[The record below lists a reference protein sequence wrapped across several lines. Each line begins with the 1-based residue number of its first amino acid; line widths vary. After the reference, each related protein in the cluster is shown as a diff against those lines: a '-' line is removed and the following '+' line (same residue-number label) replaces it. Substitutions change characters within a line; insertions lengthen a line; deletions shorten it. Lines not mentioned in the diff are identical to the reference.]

1 MTIVTYCQSSGAA
14 RYGCAQAGC
23 GECMESLLR
32 ENKGLIWLM
41 VVRQGRGKAEYM
53 DLFQEGKIGLW
64 KAILHYDSGRGVR
77 FSSYACVAIRNA
89 VWQAVVGSQKAEG
102 WLESRRAGDSLEA
115 LIERWYQEQV
125 REALGEE
132 LEELPERLRAVI
144 ELHYG
149 LNGEAQQNFA
159 KIGREWGLSRERIRQ
174 LHNEALALLRLP
186 ALSIQLRSIC
196 DRGERENYRQA
207 LRQNREWQ
215 RKVRGRR

>member
-1 MTIVTYCQSSGAA
+1 MTIVTYCRSSGAA

-23 GECMESLLR
+23 EECMESLLR

-41 VVRQGRGKAEYM
+41 VARQARGKAEYM

-64 KAILHYDSGRGVR
+64 KAILHYDAGRGVR

-89 VWQAVVGSQKAEG
+89 VWQAVRRSQKAEG

-115 LIERWYQEQV
+115 LIEKWYQEQV
-125 REALGEE
+125 RQALGEE
-132 LEELPERLRAVI
+132 LQELPERLRAVI
-144 ELHYG
+144 EQHYG
-149 LNGEAQQNFA
+149 LNGEEQQNFA
-159 KIGREWGLSRERIRQ
+159 KLGREWGLSRERMRQ
-174 LHNEALALLRLP
+174 LHKEALALLRLP

-196 DRGERENYRQA
+196 ERGQREDYRQA

>member
-1 MTIVTYCQSSGAA
+1 MAIVTYCRSSGAA

-32 ENKGLIWLM
+32 ENKGLIRLM

-89 VWQAVVGSQKAEG
+89 VWQAVEGSQKAEG

-125 REALGEE
+125 REAVWEE

-149 LNGEAQQNFA
+149 LNGEEQQNFA

-196 DRGERENYRQA
+196 ERGERENYRQA
-207 LRQNREWQ
+207 LGQNREWQ

>member
-23 GECMESLLR
+23 AECMESLLR

-77 FSSYACVAIRNA
+77 FSSYACVVIRNA

-149 LNGEAQQNFA
+149 LNGEEQQNFA

-196 DRGERENYRQA
+196 ERGERENYRQA

>member
-23 GECMESLLR
+23 AECMESLLR

-64 KAILHYDSGRGVR
+64 KAILHYDTGRGVR

-132 LEELPERLRAVI
+132 LEELPERLRSVI

-149 LNGEAQQNFA
+149 LNGEEQQNFA

-196 DRGERENYRQA
+196 ERGERENYRQA

>member
-23 GECMESLLR
+23 AECMESLLR

-89 VWQAVVGSQKAEG
+89 VWQAVEGSQKAEG

-149 LNGEAQQNFA
+149 LNGEAQRNFA

-196 DRGERENYRQA
+196 ERGERENYRQA

>member
-1 MTIVTYCQSSGAA
+1 MAIVTYCRSSGAA

-32 ENKGLIWLM
+32 ENKGLIRLM

-89 VWQAVVGSQKAEG
+89 VWQAVEGSQKAEG

-125 REALGEE
+125 REAVGEE

-149 LNGEAQQNFA
+149 LNGEEQQNFA

-196 DRGERENYRQA
+196 ERGERENYRQA
-207 LRQNREWQ
+207 LGQNREWQ

>member
-23 GECMESLLR
+23 AECMESLLR

-64 KAILHYDSGRGVR
+64 KAILHYDSERGVR

-149 LNGEAQQNFA
+149 LNGEEQQNFA

-196 DRGERENYRQA
+196 ERGERENYRQA

>member
-1 MTIVTYCQSSGAA
+1 MCGHSQCGVAGGGGVT
-14 RYGCAQAGC
+14 
-23 GECMESLLR
+23 E
-32 ENKGLIWLM
+32 
-41 VVRQGRGKAEYM
+41 
-53 DLFQEGKIGLW
+53 
-64 KAILHYDSGRGVR
+64 SGR
-77 FSSYACVAIRNA
+77 
-89 VWQAVVGSQKAEG
+89 
-102 WLESRRAGDSLEA
+102 LAGDSLEA

-149 LNGEAQQNFA
+149 LNGEGQQNFA

-196 DRGERENYRQA
+196 ERGERGNYRQA

>member
-1 MTIVTYCQSSGAA
+1 
-14 RYGCAQAGC
+14 
-23 GECMESLLR
+23 MESLLR
-32 ENKGLIWLM
+32 ENKGLIRLM

-89 VWQAVVGSQKAEG
+89 VWQAVEGSQKAEG

-125 REALGEE
+125 REALGDE

-149 LNGEAQQNFA
+149 LNGEEQQNFA

-196 DRGERENYRQA
+196 ERGERENYRQA
-207 LRQNREWQ
+207 LGQNREWQ

>member
-23 GECMESLLR
+23 AECMESLLR

-77 FSSYACVAIRNA
+77 FSSYACVVIRNA

-132 LEELPERLRAVI
+132 LEELPGRLRAVI

-149 LNGEAQQNFA
+149 LNGEEQQNFA

-196 DRGERENYRQA
+196 ERGERENYRQA

>member
-1 MTIVTYCQSSGAA
+1 MTIVTYCRSSGAA

-23 GECMESLLR
+23 AECMESLLR

-64 KAILHYDSGRGVR
+64 KAILHYDTGRGVR

-102 WLESRRAGDSLEA
+102 WLESRRAGDCLEA

-125 REALGEE
+125 REAVGEE

-196 DRGERENYRQA
+196 ERGERENYRQA

>member
-1 MTIVTYCQSSGAA
+1 M
-14 RYGCAQAGC
+14 
-23 GECMESLLR
+23 
-32 ENKGLIWLM
+32 
-41 VVRQGRGKAEYM
+41 RQGRGKAEYM

-115 LIERWYQEQV
+115 LIERRYQEQV

-132 LEELPERLRAVI
+132 LEELSERLRAVI

-196 DRGERENYRQA
+196 ERGERENYRQA

-215 RKVRGRR
+215 RKVRGR

>member
-1 MTIVTYCQSSGAA
+1 MTIVTYCRSSGAA

-23 GECMESLLR
+23 AECMESLLR

-77 FSSYACVAIRNA
+77 FSSYACVVIRNA

-149 LNGEAQQNFA
+149 LNGEEQQNFA

-196 DRGERENYRQA
+196 ERGERENYRQA

>member
-23 GECMESLLR
+23 AECMESLLR

-64 KAILHYDSGRGVR
+64 KAILHYDTGRGVR
-77 FSSYACVAIRNA
+77 FSSYACVVIRNA

-132 LEELPERLRAVI
+132 LEELSERLRAVI

-149 LNGEAQQNFA
+149 LNGEEQQNFA

-196 DRGERENYRQA
+196 ERGERENYRQA

>member
-23 GECMESLLR
+23 AECMESLLR

-125 REALGEE
+125 REAVGEE

-196 DRGERENYRQA
+196 ERGERENYRQA

>member
-32 ENKGLIWLM
+32 ENKGLIRLM

-89 VWQAVVGSQKAEG
+89 VWQAVEGSQKAEG

-125 REALGEE
+125 REAVWEE

-149 LNGEAQQNFA
+149 LNGEEQQNFA

-196 DRGERENYRQA
+196 ERGERENYRQA
-207 LRQNREWQ
+207 LGQNREWQ

>member
-1 MTIVTYCQSSGAA
+1 MAIVTYCRSSGAA

-23 GECMESLLR
+23 AECMESLLR
-32 ENKGLIWLM
+32 ENKGLIRLM

-89 VWQAVVGSQKAEG
+89 VWQAVEGSQKAEG

-125 REALGEE
+125 REAVGEE

-149 LNGEAQQNFA
+149 LNGEEQQNFA

-196 DRGERENYRQA
+196 ERGERENYRQA

>member
-1 MTIVTYCQSSGAA
+1 MTIVSYCRSSGAA

-23 GECMESLLR
+23 RECMESLLR
-32 ENKGLIWLM
+32 ENKGLVSLM
-41 VVRQGRGKAEYM
+41 VVRQGRGKAEYK

-64 KAILHYDSGRGVR
+64 KAILHYDAGRGVR
-77 FSSYACVAIRNA
+77 FSSYACVVIRNE
-89 VWQAVVGSQKAEG
+89 VWQAVRRSEKAEG
-102 WLESRRAGDSLEA
+102 WLESKRAGDSLEA
-115 LIERWYQEQV
+115 LIEKWYQEQV

-132 LEELPERLRAVI
+132 LEELPERLREVI
-144 ELHYG
+144 EQHYG
-149 LNGEAQQNFA
+149 LKGEMQRNFA
-159 KIGREWGLSRERIRQ
+159 KIGREWRLSRERIRQ

-196 DRGERENYRQA
+196 ERGERENYRQA